1 MLFPLRDLVR
11 MSGSGGS
18 GYAYITCVVCLV
30 IFVTCH
36 FPAPMRCHC
45 RYRSRRHAIQSLFS
59 LSYVRTLSFCL
70 LLPLPFSPLLSLPT
84 HTDRH
89 AHRHTQKEEEKE
101 RGREERERK
110 REKGKEKEKEKE
122 KRREREKT
130 PIKLMLLQCPS
141 FTKPET
147 LEAHFLLIY
156 HRHAL
161 AQSAAF
167 SDPSSLCFPSFCI
180 NVNITQ
186 PSIHSLL
193 RHQTPCKSFHL
204 HQS

>member
-1 MLFPLRDLVR
+1 MCRL
-11 MSGSGGS
+11 SCHS
-18 GYAYITCVVCLV
+18 
-30 IFVTCH
+30 FVTCH
-36 FPAPMRCHC
+36 FPAPMRSHC
-45 RYRSRRHAIQSLFS
+45 RYRSRRLAIQFLFS
-59 LSYVRTLSFCL
+59 LSYFLSPVIPFSLSF
-70 LLPLPFSPLLSLPT
+70 SLLSFPYQ
-84 HTDRH
+84 HTLTDTLTDM
-89 AHRHTQKEEEKE
+89 HRK
-101 RGREERERK
+101 RERER
-110 REKGKEKEKEKE
+110 EKEKEKERE

-156 HRHAL
+156 HHHAL

>member
-11 MSGSGGS
+11 MSGSGRS

-36 FPAPMRCHC
+36 FPAPMRSHC
-45 RYRSRRHAIQSLFS
+45 RYRSRRHVFSLLFS
-59 LSYVRTLSFCL
+59 LSPFISPFLSFSCL
-70 LLPLPFSPLLSLPT
+70 AFPYQ
-84 HTDRH
+84 HTLTGTLTDI
-89 AHRHTQKEEEKE
+89 HRKRKRKKEEE
-101 RGREERERK
+101 RRERR
-110 REKGKEKEKEKE
+110 REREKEKEKE

-156 HRHAL
+156 HHHAL